1 MARGQ
6 KEVFEAL
13 RLFEK
18 EKGISRDYMIEKINK
33 AIVNACR
40 NTYLNENVILEFDD
54 NKETFNAFLEKTV
67 VEKVENE
74 GREISLED
82 AKKIKKKVNV
92 GDKLK
97 VQINTREFGR
107 ISVTTARS
115 IIRQAVRDG
124 EKEVLKQEYEQ
135 MCGSL
140 VTGVIEQIDKRTGNA
155 TLKVGNSWIILP
167 KQEQIKDEV
176 LKEGDYIQVYMID
189 VKATEK
195 GPKAIISRN
204 HTGLVK
210 KLFEKEIPEIADGT
224 IEIKAIAREAGARTK
239 VAVFSNNKEVDAI
252 GTCIGQS
259 GTRINSIMKAINSEK
274 IDLIEYSDDIKEF
287 IGASIAPA
295 NAAEVKITSEEDKT
309 CEVKV
314 PDHQISLA
322 IGNKGQNV
330 RLAARLTG
338 WKIDIVPESGYYTG
352 LPEDEPEI
360 IK

>member
-13 RLFEK
+13 RIFEK
-18 EKGISRDYMIEKINK
+18 EKGISRNYMMEKINK

-40 NTYLNENVILEFDD
+40 NTYANEDVILEFDE

-82 AKKIKKKVNV
+82 AKKQKKKINI

-107 ISVTTARS
+107 ISITTARS

-124 EKEVLKQEYEQ
+124 EKEVLRQEYEQ

-140 VTGVIEQIDKRTGNA
+140 VTGVVEQIDKRTGNA
-155 TLKVGNSWIILP
+155 TLKVGNSWIVLP
-167 KQEQIKDEV
+167 KQEQINDEI

-204 HTGLVK
+204 HPGLVK
-210 KLFEKEIPEIADGT
+210 QLFEKEIPEISDGV
-224 IEIKAIAREAGARTK
+224 IEIKAIAREAGSRTK
-239 VAVFSNNKEVDAI
+239 IAVCSNDEKVDAI
-252 GTCIGQS
+252 GTCIGQG
-259 GTRINSIMKAINSEK
+259 GTRINSIMQALNSEK
-274 IDLIEYSDDIKEF
+274 IDLIEYSDDIQKF
-287 IGASIAPA
+287 IAAALAPA
-295 NAAEVKITSEEDKT
+295 NVVEVKILSEEEKK
-309 CEVKV
+309 CEAKV

>member
-13 RLFEK
+13 RIFEK
-18 EKGISRDYMIEKINK
+18 EKGISRDYMMEKINK

-40 NTYLNENVILEFDD
+40 NTYANEDVILEFDQ

-82 AKKIKKKVNV
+82 AKKQKKKINL

-97 VQINTREFGR
+97 VQINTRDFGR

-124 EKEVLKQEYEQ
+124 EKEVLRQEYEQ
-135 MCGSL
+135 MCGNL
-140 VTGVIEQIDKRTGNA
+140 VTGIIEQIDKRTGNA

-189 VKATEK
+189 VKATER

-204 HTGLVK
+204 HPGLVQ
-210 KLFEKEIPEIADGT
+210 KLLEKEIPEIADGI
-224 IEIKAIAREAGARTK
+224 IEIKKIAREAGSRTK
-239 VAVFSNNKEVDAI
+239 VAICSSDEKIDPI

-259 GTRINSIMKAINSEK
+259 STRINSVMEAINGEK
-274 IDLIEYSDDIKEF
+274 IDLIEYSDELEKF
-287 IGASIAPA
+287 IGAALSPA
-295 NAAEVKITSEEDKT
+295 NVVEVKVLSEEEKT
-309 CEVKV
+309 CEAKV

-330 RLAARLTG
+330 RLAAKLTG